1 MLNELSPWLDDVA
14 FELWEISQ
22 GHLYLT
28 ELFNSGKLEKKW
40 KNIQE
45 ERNTG
50 KHDKLTKNLNII
62 VFFCVAAT
70 FSDVNDDAKEEM
82 EKDFTT
88 NFDKDKSGKLDK
100 EEMKSWL
107 FPDDDFSIEEPK
119 TLIKEADENH
129 DGKLTMD
136 EIMKNYKVFIEDEQ
150 DDSNHDEL

>member
-1 MLNELSPWLDDVA
+1 MKEK
-14 FELWEISQ
+14 
-22 GHLYLT
+22 T
-28 ELFNSGKLEKKW
+28 ESKS
-40 KNIQE
+40 
-45 ERNTG
+45 
-50 KHDKLTKNLNII
+50 
-62 VFFCVAAT
+62 FFCCVAAT

-88 NFDKDKSGKLDK
+88 NFDKDKSGKLGK